1 MKTRTT
7 VAVVTL
13 SLLLICGG
21 LGCVAMSKLITP
33 ATIDSRA
40 KQYTQDAGIAGPND
54 YDGWWDNLAGAE
66 RLEWDI
72 DMAHG
77 SIQLQLQQQM
87 ETDTATYA
95 FLRDVVRANV
105 EQAQATEEFLF
116 SEKGLMSTGLS
127 MLGAGGLMGF
137 VGLMRKRPQDWTA
150 EEVQSSIARAKAESE
165 VVVASKD
172 QQLVE
177 LVTKI
182 QKFLDSQKTGEW
194 EETTVATAL
203 KEVLGKK
210 QSPELRETVAKVKAT
225 IV

>member
-7 VAVVTL
+7 VVVVTL

-40 KQYTQDAGIAGPND
+40 KQYTLDAGISGPND

-66 RLEWDI
+66 KLECDI

-77 SIQLQLQQQM
+77 SIQLLLRQQM

-95 FLRDVVRANV
+95 FLRDVVRTNV

-137 VGLMRKRPQDWTA
+137 VGLMRKRPQDWTPEDVQAAIVSA
-150 EEVQSSIARAKAESE
+150 EVKADT
-165 VVVASKD
+165 VIMGKD
-172 QQLVE
+172 QQLAE
-177 LVTKI
+177 LVTKV
-182 QKFLDSQKTGEW
+182 QKFLDLRQTDGEPLPMAS
-194 EETTVATAL
+194 VL
-203 KEVLGKK
+203 KEILGKK